1 MNTKAVISFSWSGEI
16 LNTFAKSLISGDSTV
31 NKYKKCYYLTNYSEK
46 LIHK

>member
-1 MNTKAVISFSWSGEI
+1 MKNKTAISFLWSGDI